1 MLCKGFEIEL
11 YTGTPQ
17 GEVVGLADQIVNALP
32 GFVWEPDRRN
42 VEYTT
47 PPRQRYERLLCDLLQ
62 PRQHLRQYLQKLGDY
77 TLIPGS
83 TLALGDSRVFFRS
96 DPGNPYHHYIQ
107 ETYGTRVVTA
117 SVHINIGIDDP
128 ETLIRACR
136 LVRVEAP
143 LYLALSASSPCLDGQ
158 ITGWHSTRWHQFPLT
173 PPHVPLFL
181 SHRHFIQWTETQL
194 QAGTMQNVRHL
205 WSSVRPNGNRRPYD
219 LNRLELRIC
228 DLVSDP
234 LHLLAITAL
243 LEARLSQLLRD
254 PSLDPL
260 YGHPY
265 PRVRAEE
272 LRVQSETNGQKA
284 AHQSLDSVLTHWRDG
299 RSIRAGDWI
308 RELLEQVTP
317 TAKQQGFSC
326 FLSPL
331 HTLLSQGNEAQ
342 QWLAAIQQGQ
352 SLETALQNAIQTMH
366 TRETDLV
373 SEICPPQA
381 A

>member
-11 YTGTPQ
+11 YTGTPE
-17 GEVVGLADQIVNALP
+17 GEIVGLADRIVNALP
-32 GFVWEPDRRN
+32 GFVWEPDCRN

-47 PPRQRYERLLCDLLQ
+47 PPRQRYERLLCDLIQ
-62 PRQHLRQYLQKLGDY
+62 PRQRLRQYLRTLGNY

-83 TLALGDSRVFFRS
+83 TLALGDSRVFYRS
-96 DPGNPYHHYIQ
+96 DPGNPYHTYIQ

-117 SVHINIGIDDP
+117 SVHINIGIDEP
-128 ETLIRACR
+128 EALLRACR

-143 LYLALSASSPCLDGQ
+143 LYLALSAASPWLDGQ
-158 ITGWHSTRWHQFPLT
+158 ITGWHSTRWQQFPLT

-181 SHRHFIQWTETQL
+181 DHRHFIQWTETQL

-205 WSSVRPNGNRRPYD
+205 WCSVRPNGNRRPYD

-234 LHLLAITAL
+234 VHLLAITAL
-243 LEARLSQLLRD
+243 LEARLIQLLRD
-254 PSLDPL
+254 PTLDPL
-260 YGHPY
+260 HGHPW

-272 LRVQSETNGQKA
+272 LRVQSDLNNQKA
-284 AHQSLDSVLTHWRDG
+284 AQQSLAAVLTHWQDG
-299 RSIRAGDWI
+299 RSLRAGDWI
-308 RELLEQVTP
+308 GELLEQVTP
-317 TAKQQGFSC
+317 IAQQHGFSC

-331 HTLLSQGNEAQ
+331 RSILSQGNEAQ
-342 QWLAAIQQGQ
+342 RWLAAIAEGQ
-352 SLETALQNAIQTMH
+352 SLANVLQNAIQTMH
-366 TRETDLV
+366 SREVELA

>member
-17 GEVVGLADQIVNALP
+17 GEVVGLADRIVQALP

-62 PRQHLRQYLQKLGDY
+62 PRQQLRQYLRTLGNY

-83 TLALGDSRVFFRS
+83 TLALGDSKVFLRS
-96 DPGNPYHHYIQ
+96 DPGNPYHSYI
-107 ETYGTRVVTA
+107 EATYGTRVVTA
-117 SVHINIGIDDP
+117 SVHINVGIDDP
-128 ETLIRACR
+128 ETLLRACR

-143 LYLALSASSPCLDGQ
+143 LYLALSAASPWLDGQ
-158 ITGWHSTRWHQFPLT
+158 LTGWHSTRWHQFPHT

-181 SHRHFIQWTETQL
+181 SHQHFIQWTEAQL

-205 WSSVRPNGNRRPYD
+205 WLSVRPNGNRRPYD

-228 DLVSDP
+228 DLVSNP
-234 LHLLAITAL
+234 VHLLAITAL
-243 LEARLSQLLRD
+243 LEARLYQLLHD
-254 PSLDPL
+254 PRLDPL
-260 YGHPY
+260 YGHPF
-265 PRVRAEE
+265 PRVRSEE
-272 LRVQSETNGQKA
+272 LRAQSDWNAEQA
-284 AHQSLDSVLTHWRDG
+284 ARHSLDGLLTHWPTG
-299 RSIRAGDWI
+299 QPIRARDWI
-308 RELLEQVTP
+308 ADLIEQVTP
-317 TAKQQGFSC
+317 TAKQYGFSC

-331 HTLLSQGNEAQ
+331 RTILDQGNEAQ
-342 QWLAAIQQGQ
+342 RWLAAIQAGQ
-352 SLETALQNAIQTMH
+352 DISTVLQQAIQTMH
-366 TRETDLV
+366 TQELALV
-373 SEICPPQA
+373 QEICSAQA

>member
-17 GEVVGLADQIVNALP
+17 GEVVGLADQIVHHLP

-47 PPRQRYERLLCDLLQ
+47 PPRQRYERLLCDLVQ
-62 PRQHLRQYLQKLGDY
+62 PRQHLRQYLRTLGNY

-83 TLALGDSRVFFRS
+83 TLALGDSTVFLRS
-96 DPGNPYHHYIQ
+96 DPGNPYHTYIQ
-107 ETYGTRVVTA
+107 KTYGTRVVTA

-143 LYLALSASSPCLDGQ
+143 LYLALSAASPWLDGR
-158 ITGWHSTRWHQFPLT
+158 ITGWHSTRWHQFPHT

-234 LHLLAITAL
+234 VHLLAITAL
-243 LEARLSQLLRD
+243 LEARLYQLLRN
-254 PSLDPL
+254 PNLDPL
-260 YGHPY
+260 CGHPY
-265 PRVRAEE
+265 PRLRAEE
-272 LRVQSETNGQKA
+272 LRVQSETNAQTA
-284 AHQSLDSVLTHWRDG
+284 AQHSLDSVLTHWQTG
-299 RSIRAGDWI
+299 QSVRARDWI
-308 RELLEQVTP
+308 AELLEQVTP
-317 TAKQQGFSC
+317 LAKQYGFSC

-331 HTLLSQGNEAQ
+331 RTILAEGNEAQ
-342 QWLAAIQQGQ
+342 RWLAQMARGE
-352 SLETALQNAIQTMH
+352 SLATVLQNAIQAMQA
-366 TRETDLV
+366 RETDLV
-373 SEICPPQA
+373 TEICPPQA

>member
-1 MLCKGFEIEL
+1 MLCKGFEVEL

-17 GEVVGLADQIVNALP
+17 GKVVGLADRIVRALP

-47 PPRQRYERLLCDLLQ
+47 PPRQRYEQLLCDLLQ
-62 PRQHLRQYLQKLGDY
+62 PRQRLRQFLRTLGDY

-83 TLALGDSRVFFRS
+83 TLALGDSHVFERS
-96 DPGNPYHHYIQ
+96 DPHNPYHTFIEQ
-107 ETYGTRVVTA
+107 TYGARVVTA

-128 ETLIRACR
+128 ETLLRACR

-143 LYLALSASSPCLDGQ
+143 LFLALSASSPWLDGQ
-158 ITGWHSTRWHQFPLT
+158 VTGWHSTRWRQFPHT

-181 SHRHFIQWTETQL
+181 DHRHFIRWTETQL

-205 WSSVRPNGNRRPYD
+205 WCSVRPNGNRRPYD

-228 DLVSDP
+228 DLISDP
-234 LHLLAITAL
+234 VHLLAVTAL
-243 LEARLSQLLRD
+243 LEARLLQVLQDSR
-254 PSLDPL
+254 LDPL
-260 YGHPY
+260 HGYPW

-272 LRVQSETNGQKA
+272 LRVQADANAQQA
-284 AHQSLDSVLTHWRDG
+284 ARLSLDSMLTHWQDG
-299 RSIRAGDWI
+299 RSLRARDWI
-308 RELLEQVTP
+308 ADLLDQVTP
-317 TAKQQGFSC
+317 MAKAQGFAC

-331 HTLLSQGNEAQ
+331 RTILAEGNEAQ
-342 QWLAAIQQGQ
+342 RWLAAMAQGQ
-352 SLETALQNAIQTMH
+352 TLAAVLQQAIQTMH
-366 TRETDLV
+366 RREVELASV
-373 SEICPPQA
+373 LCSPQA